1 MAIDRGYGSGK
12 PRSAAN
18 SSMRRRAAA
27 GQMTKGKKKMGQ
39 LGSYKTPGLAAANRR
54 TSDSLLEAFT
64 GFNKKDGVDA
74 GDLAG
79 LAISIPTGGIGS
91 GLLRSGARAVI
102 PKGIRIAG
110 AAKRAAK
117 SAKSTI
123 ARASGDLAS
132 AEWSQ
137 SLGRQYV
144 NAAEA
149 DSRKLLS
156 GFSNQ
161 YSHRGYGAF
170 DENLGTELTRTT
182 EWGGGIRS
190 GEDMVRRGLAR
201 RVETPSGA
209 AYYSTALEGTGKIG
223 SSMIENATKLRG
235 RSAAKI
241 KIAEQRASA
250 KAASAEI
257 RRRLAA
263 LRQAKERA
271 KKAPKQNDPKKP
283 LDWGAL

>member
-1 MAIDRGYGSGK
+1 MAIDKGYGSGK

-39 LGSYKTPGLAAANRR
+39 LGSYKTPGLEAANRR

-74 GDLAG
+74 GDFAG
-79 LAISIPTGGIGS
+79 LAISIPTGGLS
-91 GLLRSGARAVI
+91 GIARAVGRAVV
-102 PKGIRIAG
+102 PKAARIAG
-110 AAKRAAK
+110 AATRASRAAK
-117 SAKSTI
+117 RTI
-123 ARASGDLAS
+123 ATASGDLS
-132 AEWSQ
+132 AAEFRQ

-144 NAAEA
+144 NAADA

-156 GFSNQ
+156 GFNNEYTS
-161 YSHRGYGAF
+161 RGYGAF

-182 EWGGGIRS
+182 EYGGGIRS
-190 GEDMVRRGLAR
+190 GEDMVRRGLAK

-209 AYYSTALEGTGKIG
+209 AYYSTALQETGKIG
-223 SSMIENATKLRG
+223 SSMISEATKLRG
-235 RSAAKI
+235 RSAARI
-241 KIAEQRASA
+241 ALAEQRATA
-250 KAASAEI
+250 KAAGAEI
-257 RRRLAA
+257 RRRLSSI
-263 LRQAKERA
+263 RKAKEA
-271 KKAPKQNDPKKP
+271 EKKAPKTNNPKKP